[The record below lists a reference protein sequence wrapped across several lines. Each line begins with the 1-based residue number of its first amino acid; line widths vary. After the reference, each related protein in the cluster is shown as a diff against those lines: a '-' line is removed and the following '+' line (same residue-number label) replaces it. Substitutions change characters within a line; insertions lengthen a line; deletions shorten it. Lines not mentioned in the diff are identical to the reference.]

1 MNKEIKSKQEDLEL
15 CYGMMNGEIIHIS
28 EVNSGILQN
37 CLCPKCGSI
46 LIAKKGDIRKH
57 HFAHYNYENCQ
68 GAQET
73 ALHLLAKEILY
84 QEKCVYLPYSC
95 DNQDTEIKTFDD
107 VSLEVRELGLIFDA
121 LGCIENDKLAIEI
134 KVTHEIDDRKR
145 QIVVNHGI
153 QMIEIDLS
161 DYLNGEKNR
170 TEIVDAVIK
179 SAPRYWINQ
188 LPTHESK
195 QEETDMINKAT
206 ITGFKL
212 ASGYSRKNNCNF
224 ESNKI
229 FVLEP
234 VVNKSSTNYQVSAC
248 GGYEILQL
256 DIVDQAELIEK
267 LSSFT
272 FPVDTTLTIETAFQ
286 RNKCR
291 PVVTDVN
298 LI

>member
-1 MNKEIKSKQEDLEL
+1 MIIENKSKPTELEL
-15 CYGMMNGEIIHIS
+15 CYGMRDGEIIHIS

-84 QEKCVYLPYSC
+84 QEKCVCLPC
-95 DNQDTEIKTFDD
+95 IQDDQDINIKSFDL
-107 VSLEVRELGLIFDA
+107 VTLEVREAGLVFDA
-121 LGCIENDKLAIEI
+121 LGYAENEKLAIEI

-145 QIVVNHGI
+145 QIVVDHGI

-161 DYLNGEKNR
+161 DYLAGENNKA
-170 TEIVDAVIK
+170 EIADAVIK

-188 LPTHESK
+188 LPTDKPK

-206 ITGFKL
+206 VAGFKL

-229 FVLEP
+229 FILQP
-234 VVNKSSTNYQVSAC
+234 VENKSSPNYQVSAC

-256 DIVDQAELIEK
+256 DIVDQAGLIEK
-267 LSSFT
+267 LSRFN
-272 FPVDTTLTIETAFQ
+272 FPVEATLTVETAFQ
-286 RNKCR
+286 RNKCL

>member
-1 MNKEIKSKQEDLEL
+1 MSEETKNKSDEIEL
-15 CYGMMNGEIIHIS
+15 CYGMLDGEIVHIS
-28 EVNSGILQN
+28 EVESGIQQN
-37 CLCPKCGSI
+37 CLCAKCGSI

-84 QEKCVYLPYSC
+84 LNKCISLPIPNS
-95 DNQDTEIKTFDD
+95 TEQTIKAFDQ
-107 VSLEVRELGLIFDA
+107 VRLEVRELGLIYDA
-121 LGCIENDKLAIEI
+121 IGYSESDKLAIEI
-134 KVTHEIDDRKR
+134 KVSHAIDDRKR
-145 QIVVNHGI
+145 QIVLDHNI

-161 DYLNGEKNR
+161 AFISGEKNR
-170 TEIVDAVIK
+170 DEITDAVIH
-179 SAPRYWINQ
+179 SAPRFWINE
-188 LPTHESK
+188 LTT
-195 QEETDMINKAT
+195 QEPKTEKKDMINKAK
-206 ITGFKL
+206 IAGFKL
-212 ASGYSRKNNCNF
+212 ASGYSHKNSCNF

-229 FVLEP
+229 FILQP
-234 VVNKSSTNYQVSAC
+234 IDNKSSANYRISAS

-256 DIVDQAELIEK
+256 DIVEKTELIEK
-267 LSSFT
+267 LSGFT
-272 FPVDTTLTIETAFQ
+272 FPVDVTLTVETAFQ